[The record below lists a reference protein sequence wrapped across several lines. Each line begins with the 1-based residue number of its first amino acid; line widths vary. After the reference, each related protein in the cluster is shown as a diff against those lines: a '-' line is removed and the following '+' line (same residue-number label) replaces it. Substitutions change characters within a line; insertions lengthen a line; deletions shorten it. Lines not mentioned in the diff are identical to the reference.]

1 MARSADLNRKSS
13 SGISYARAAK
23 KFGTTP
29 EVVKAYAQQ
38 VREFNRQ
45 QRQAAKAWGYKGDYY
60 KAPSLSQLARDTAA
74 QNRFGG
80 AGELFRYMGR
90 DVNSRLADNVQS
102 TWSEKAEQYVSN
114 IKAALTNSPEA
125 AFKDSQVAKALIK
138 IDRMTPTQI
147 MKATSGEFFTFWYN
161 GTDDN
166 TQEQSGILG
175 RILSYR
181 GR

>member
-1 MARSADLNRKSS
+1 MARAADLNHKSS

-23 KFGTTP
+23 KFGVTTD
-29 EVVKAYAQQ
+29 VVREYAQQ
-38 VREFNRQ
+38 VKEFNRQ

-80 AGELFRYMGR
+80 GDELFRYMSR
-90 DVNSRLADNVQS
+90 DVNSRLADSVQS

-138 IDRMTPTQI
+138 IDTMTPKQI
-147 MKATSGEFFTFWYN
+147 MKATGGEFFTFWYN
-161 GTDDN
+161 GTEDN
-166 TQEQSGILG
+166 THEQSNAVG

>member
-1 MARSADLNRKSS
+1 MARATDLNRKSS
-13 SGISYARAAK
+13 SGISYARAAR

-38 VREFNRQ
+38 VKEFNRQ
-45 QRQAAKAWGYKGDYY
+45 QRQAAKAWGYQGDYY
-60 KAPSLSQLARDTAA
+60 KAPSLSQLARDAAA

-80 AGELFRYMGR
+80 AGELFKYMGR
-90 DVNSRLADNVQS
+90 DVKSRLADNVQS
-102 TWSEKAEQYVSN
+102 AWSEKAEQYVSN

-138 IDRMTPTQI
+138 IDRMTPKQV
-147 MKATSGEFFTFWYN
+147 MKATGGEFFTFWYN

-166 TQEQSGILG
+166 TQEQSGIL
-175 RILSYR
+175 RSILSYR